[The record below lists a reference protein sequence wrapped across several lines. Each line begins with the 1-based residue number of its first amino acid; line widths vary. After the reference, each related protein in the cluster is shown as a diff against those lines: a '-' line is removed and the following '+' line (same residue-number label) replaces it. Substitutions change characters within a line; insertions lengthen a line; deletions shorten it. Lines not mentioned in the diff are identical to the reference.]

1 MSRQEIFEPQHRD
14 WRMFTY
20 GAALLAPAAVLLVA
34 WPRLATNLFLTG
46 FAEQMFM
53 PHGCVT
59 CGCRSYI
66 LCTLAPTS

>member
-1 MSRQEIFEPQHRD
+1 MSRYEISEPQRRD
-14 WRMFTY
+14 WRMLSY

-34 WPRLATNLFLTG
+34 WPRLATNLFANG

-53 PHGCVT
+53 PTGCAT

-66 LCTLAPTS
+66 ICT